1 MTKLIILTTMV
12 ATISFYASAY
22 ATERGDVAPGF
33 ELPALSGDRLSDDRL
48 SDRIVALA
56 DYAGKVVYI
65 DFWAAWCAP
74 CRDALPLLDQLH
86 RTLVDRDFEVLA
98 VNLDEDPG
106 DGSRF
111 LVTYPVGYTV
121 LSDPTGRVAKRYS
134 LKTMPT
140 SFLVDRSGVVRYVHK
155 GFHAADIEKIRSRIL
170 RELEAD

>member
-1 MTKLIILTTMV
+1 MTKLIILTTMM
-12 ATISFYASAY
+12 AMISFCASAY

-33 ELPALSGDRLSDDRL
+33 ELPALSGDRPSGDRM
-48 SDRIVALA
+48 VALA
-56 DYAGKVVYI
+56 DYAGKVIYI

-74 CRDALPLLDQLH
+74 CRDALPLLDRLH

-106 DGSRF
+106 DGRRF

-155 GFHAADIEKIRSRIL
+155 GFHAADIEKIRSWIL